1 MQANIFRTKKYYKNM
16 VLVKWSDKSLSDLE
30 KIDFQISKRIVLKV
44 SWLADHFEDII
55 LEPLHNKLKGLY
67 KLRVGD
73 YRVVYE
79 IKDSELSIKFIGH
92 RRDIYTR

>member
-1 MQANIFRTKKYYKNM
+1 MALI
-16 VLVKWSDKSLSDLE
+16 KWSDRSLSDLE
-30 KIDFQISKRIVLKV
+30 KIDFQVSKRIVLKV
-44 SWLADHFEDII
+44 SWLADHFENII

-79 IKDSELSIKFIGH
+79 IKYAELLIKFIGH
-92 RRDIYTR
+92 RKDIYMR